1 MSRLCTL
8 YEDLQSEEIS
18 IDESLQEDHKAVL
31 DGSKLQPRLP
41 WLSRS
46 SHGSHLRETLAHS
59 TVGYVRSRLG
69 VRSYSWNLG
78 CGKMNL
84 SGQVCLVVSLLKS
97 VHSRSQ
103 FDMRSSQAFLQAASV
118 VETRALFQ
126 LLTSPTHSR
135 RFRDIVE
142 IIRVQG
148 CTDNRD
154 RIYALLNLQ
163 SPSIRMPIEP
173 DHSKPARHVY
183 IDYVLKSLE
192 QGNFKNLYNAGTWYR
207 EENNGQFITM
217 RTHDFLPSWVPDFR
231 KASNRRQL
239 PWLNHA
245 SNFQS
250 SIYGDLPFKHLDK
263 LGLTFTVELGGFIMD
278 GIRVFFGGQPDVFT
292 KTQEHV
298 KACREIFRRHS
309 GDTYTTGEDLETAFW
324 NTLVM
329 DGIGKTMNDFLGPHL
344 ATPKLVP
351 ALARNYEKHG
361 EVAKRPLVDLW
372 LDNGSAYPFVVPP
385 VQGAGF
391 CLLVGP

>member
-1 MSRLCTL
+1 MPR
-8 YEDLQSEEIS
+8 Y
-18 IDESLQEDHKAVL
+18 VL
-31 DGSKLQPRLP
+31 TQVSP
-41 WLSRS
+41 
-46 SHGSHLRETLAHS
+46 LAKP
-59 TVGYVRSRLG
+59 VRHAQFAG
-69 VRSYSWNLG
+69 IP
-78 CGKMNL
+78 
-84 SGQVCLVVSLLKS
+84 SG
-97 VHSRSQ
+97 R
-103 FDMRSSQAFLQAASV
+103 SV
-118 VETRALFQ
+118 VEARALFQ
-126 LLTSPTHSR
+126 LFTSPTYSR

-173 DHSKPARHVY
+173 DHSKPARHIY

-207 EENNGQFITM
+207 EEKPIYN
-217 RTHDFLPSWVPDFR
+217 HEE
-231 KASNRRQL
+231 L
-239 PWLNHA
+239 PWLKNA

-250 SIYGDLPFKHLDK
+250 SIYADLSFKPLDK
-263 LGLTFTVELGGFIMD
+263 PGLTFTVELGGFIMD
-278 GIRVFFGGQPDVFT
+278 GIVDGRAANLPLQRVFFGGQPDVFT

-298 KACREIFRRHS
+298 KVCREIFRRHS
-309 GDTYTTGEDLETAFW
+309 GDTYPTGEDLETAFW